1 MPNRNSLTADE
12 KQERKGDCGKT
23 NTVLKEVAYFAA
35 KDLAHT
41 LSFLVFATFLFAL
54 IVWVSAKQILKFVFV
69 GNVTRNKRN

>member
-12 KQERKGDCGKT
+12 KQERKVIVK
-23 NTVLKEVAYFAA
+23 NQTVLKEVAYFAA